1 MPKKPPDRPTDRQG
15 RPLLKMRELVE
26 ATGVS
31 APTILFYVNRGLLP
45 QPSRP
50 RPNVAHYPFDFVE
63 RIHFIKRLQ
72 THHRLSLDR
81 IGKLLRQRDQG
92 KEVAPLIEMHEEVFG
107 PEDTASMGAD
117 AFSRATGLTPK
128 DIAAAEK
135 ADLIIPKQ
143 GGRYDTEDLAI
154 GRALRKVIDL
164 GLSLEDAAY
173 YSGLAEAI
181 VDREMAVQERLTRGR
196 PFEEQLA
203 VTLELTRIARSM
215 RAYVIDRIF
224 QRRARVQADG
234 GHPIP
239 NRKEG
244 KEKRNGTG

>member
-1 MPKKPPDRPTDRQG
+1 MPKKPPHRPTDRQG
-15 RPLLKMRELVE
+15 RPLLKMRELVD

-45 QPSRP
+45 QPLRP

-72 THHRLSLDR
+72 SHHRLSLDQ
-81 IGKLLRQRDQG
+81 IGKVLRQRDRG

-107 PEDTASMGAD
+107 PEDTVSMDAD
-117 AFSRATGLTPK
+117 AFSRATGLAAK
-128 DIAAAEK
+128 DVAAAVK
-135 ADLIIPKQ
+135 ADLVIPKQ
-143 GGRYDTEDLAI
+143 NGRYDTEDLAI

-164 GLSLEDAAY
+164 GLSLKEAAY
-173 YSGLAEAI
+173 YPVLAESI
-181 VDREMAVQERLTRGR
+181 VDREMAVQERLTHGR
-196 PFEEQLA
+196 TFEDQLA

-224 QRRARVQADG
+224 QRRARIQADG
-234 GHPIP
+234 GKQIP
-239 NRKEG
+239 SQSKG
-244 KEKRNGTG
+244 KEKRDGTG